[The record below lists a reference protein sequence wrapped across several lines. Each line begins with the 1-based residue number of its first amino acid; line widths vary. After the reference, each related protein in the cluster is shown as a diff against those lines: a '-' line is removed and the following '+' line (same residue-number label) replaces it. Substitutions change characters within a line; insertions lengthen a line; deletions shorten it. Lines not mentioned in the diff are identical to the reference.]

1 MTEGDP
7 QMNIQQNIL
16 LSGIIM
22 AITIVIG
29 IWLSQSGKPYNKL
42 VLIIHQLIVLVNIGF
57 AVFLF
62 INIYKISTAR
72 SLLVALTISAGLS
85 VIALL
90 ATGAIMSKRKASTTL
105 LRVVHILATILVSAS
120 TVVILYL
127 MV

>member
-1 MTEGDP
+1 MS
-7 QMNIQQNIL
+7 IQQNIL
-16 LSGIIM
+16 LSGIFM

-29 IWLSQSGKPYNKL
+29 IWLSRSGKPYNNI
-42 VLIIHQLIVLVNIGF
+42 VLAIHKLIVLVNIGF

-62 INIYKISTAR
+62 INIYQIATVGSF
-72 SLLVALTISAGLS
+72 LIALTISAGLA
-85 VIALL
+85 VIALF
-90 ATGAIMSKRKASTTL
+90 ATGAIMSIKKKSTTL